1 MNSEKDQS
9 VPEIKQDQDWYSL
22 SSGEVIEQLETSS
35 NSGLSAE
42 ESSKRLSKYGPNE
55 IETEAGLS
63 RLEILLHQFKDPLIY
78 ILIIAAFV
86 TLILQ
91 DYVDSGVITFVV
103 LLNAVIG
110 YFQESKAQTAIRALS
125 QMAAPKAH
133 VIRYGREREIPG
145 KDLVPGDIVLL
156 TSGGRVAA
164 DMRIIRENGLEVDES
179 ALTGESM
186 VIRKGTEPVECD
198 NPVPGD
204 QTNMVFAGTI
214 VSQGRARAVVVRT
227 GKNTELGKIASSV
240 KEIGITR
247 TPLQEKVDRLGN
259 MIGLIIILFALVIAA
274 IGIIH
279 DMSPYEI
286 FITVVA
292 MAVSAIPEG
301 LPVVLTITLA
311 IGVRRMASR
320 QAIIR
325 SLPAVE
331 TLGSTTVIGSDKTGT
346 LTKNEMTV
354 KKIWADERFVETTG
368 TGYSLHGDL
377 MGSGGDEFDAIVRN
391 SGLYETL
398 MAGTL
403 ANEASVEAV
412 ESGEPQGDPTEIALH
427 VSAWKGGLQP
437 SDVMDERAE
446 LDMLPFEPERK
457 FMATLNRDG
466 ESGRAIIYLKGA
478 PETIL
483 EHCDGINRN
492 GSKQELE
499 VSNVRQAAAGLAA
512 EGLRVLAMARK
523 EIDMTDT
530 INPEMLEGGF
540 TFSGLQGM
548 MDPVRQEA
556 VKSIEVCQTA
566 GIRVI
571 MITGDHVDTAIAIG
585 KKLGLDPDDE
595 GALEGTDLDH
605 LSDEELDMK
614 LERINI
620 YARVS
625 PHHKHRIVER
635 LKKFGHIVAVTGDG
649 VNDAPALRAAH
660 IGVAMGKTG
669 TDVAR
674 EASDMVLSDDNF
686 ATITNAIEQGRI
698 VFSNIRKV
706 TFFLLST
713 AVGELIVILLAVIMA
728 WPLPFVAVQILW
740 INLVTNGLQDVALA
754 FEPGEPG
761 IIKRKPR
768 PVKEGIL
775 TGRLMERLGGV
786 GIVLAAGTLGM
797 FWWAMEQS
805 GGDIDFSRTV
815 AMTQMVVFQFFHVLN
830 CRSLDRS
837 IFKIEFFSNRFLF
850 VSVSAAMLAH
860 LAVLHIGF
868 LQTIFRTQ
876 PLSGEHWILI
886 AGVGA
891 LVIIGGELDKIVNK
905 WRKNYIG

>member
-1 MNSEKDQS
+1 MNGEKNSAQ
-9 VPEIKQDQDWYSL
+9 PKIKQDQEWYSF
-22 SSGEVIEQLETSS
+22 SSDEVIDKFETSS
-35 NSGLSAE
+35 NSGLTSQ
-42 ESSKRLSKYGPNE
+42 ESLERRKQYGANE
-55 IETEAGLS
+55 IETEAGVT

-78 ILIIAAFV
+78 ILIVAAFV

-110 YFQESKAQTAIRALS
+110 YFQEEKAQSAIRALS

-133 VIRYGREREIPG
+133 VIRDGHEQVIPG
-145 KDLVPGDIVLL
+145 KELVPGDVVLL

-164 DMRIIRENGLEVDES
+164 DMRIIRENALEVNES

-186 VIRKGTEPVECD
+186 VVRKDTESVDVE

-247 TPLQEKVDRLGN
+247 TPLQEKVDQMGN
-259 MIGLIIILFALVIAA
+259 LIGLLIILFSFAIAI

-279 DMSPYEI
+279 NMSPYEI

-311 IGVRRMASR
+311 IGVRRMANR

-354 KKIWADERFVETTG
+354 KKIWADGQFFETTG
-368 TGYSLHGDL
+368 AGYSLHGEIMDPDDSDF
-377 MGSGGDEFDAIVRN
+377 GAVERHT
-391 SGLYETL
+391 GLYDTL
-398 MAGTL
+398 LAGTL

-412 ESGEPQGDPTEIALH
+412 ESDDPQGDPTEIALH
-427 VSAWKGGLQP
+427 VSAWKGGMRLSELRVEMP
-437 SDVMDERAE
+437 E
-446 LDMLPFEPERK
+446 LDLLPFEPERK
-457 FMATLNRDG
+457 YMATLNKNEKNG
-466 ESGRAIIYLKGA
+466 KAIIYLKGA

-483 EHCDGINRN
+483 ELCDGMNHKGNKGELRINNIR
-492 GSKQELE
+492 E
-499 VSNVRQAAAGLAA
+499 AAAGLAA

-523 EIDMTDT
+523 EVEMTDSME
-530 INPEMLEGGF
+530 PDQLKGGF
-540 TFSGLQGM
+540 TFTGLQGM
-548 MDPVRQEA
+548 EDPIRPEA
-556 VKSIEVCQTA
+556 VESIEICHNA
-566 GIRVI
+566 GIRVV
-571 MITGDHVDTAIAIG
+571 MITGDHADTAVAIG
-585 KKLGLDPDDE
+585 SKLGIDPDE
-595 GALEGTDLDH
+595 QGSLEGKDLDH

-614 LERINI
+614 LEHINI
-620 YARVS
+620 FARVS
-625 PHHKHRIVER
+625 PGHKYRIVER
-635 LKKFGHIVAVTGDG
+635 LKKFGHVVAVTGDG

-686 ATITNAIEQGRI
+686 ATITNAIKEGRI

-713 AVGELIVILLAVIMA
+713 AVGELIVILLAVIMS

-761 IIKRKPR
+761 IIRRKPR

-797 FWWAMEQS
+797 FWWAMEES
-805 GGDIDFSRTV
+805 GGDLDFSRTV
-815 AMTQMVVFQFFHVLN
+815 AMTQMVVFQFFHVWN

-837 IFKIEFFSNRFLF
+837 LFKIPFFSNRFLF
-850 VSVSAAMLAH
+850 LSVSAAILAH
-860 LAVLHIGF
+860 LAVLHVGF
-868 LQTIFRTQ
+868 LQGIFRTQ
-876 PLSGEHWILI
+876 PLSGEHWLLI
-886 AGVGA
+886 AGVGT
-891 LVIIGGELDKIVNK
+891 LVIAGGEIDKIVNH
-905 WRKNYIG
+905 WRKSFIG